1 MIRAPDSGKTNIML
15 NLINHQ
21 NDNDDNVI
29 DRKYLYAK
37 NPYEAKYQLSINKGE
52 KVILDH
58 FNDSET
64 FIEEYSNDMQY
75 FYKNIEK
82 KNPQKV

>member
-29 DRKYLYAK
+29 DR
-37 NPYEAKYQLSINKGE
+37 
-52 KVILDH
+52 
-58 FNDSET
+58 
-64 FIEEYSNDMQY
+64 
-75 FYKNIEK
+75 
-82 KNPQKV
+82 